1 MLGSKPQA
9 WRFHDYLSELLEQW
23 SLGQLL
29 RALEIVKIGHSMMD
43 CVLVSLLLDLLT
55 ELSKDLM
62 RPANV
67 GALIMR
73 RGFWGLQIT
82 AIVIYPKP
90 YSNYSN

>member
-23 SLGQLL
+23 SLGLLL
-29 RALEIVKIGHSMMD
+29 RALEIVKIGHSMMA

-73 RGFWGLQIT
+73 RGFWGFLIT
-82 AIVIYPKP
+82 VIVIYPKP
-90 YSNYSN
+90 YSN